1 MTPGEKRRD
10 RMVGV
15 GLWSA
20 LALLL
25 AQPGWCA
32 EARRPNL
39 QGTWKLN
46 PDLTARLAKG
56 QQEREQAE
64 GGAGGASGR
73 HPSSVPGVGGPQ
85 DDIGLGANPA
95 ATAKGR
101 DQVQVQAGLLQSLDV
116 LTITQQ
122 AGQVTITDG
131 NGHSRS
137 LKTDGSKV
145 RDAAAPDGP
154 AQLRAS
160 WEKDDGLLIDVKP
173 DKGPRYT
180 ESFIVSNDG
189 KHLYLTLTTDRNSQ
203 VLRAYDLA
211 PAAAPDHPLAPA
223 PGTEPPSARRRSA
236 ASVWNG
242 TLPACSSCSRGGA
255 ARSCA

>member
-1 MTPGEKRRD
+1 MRIAPSEKWRGRV
-10 RMVGV
+10 VGV

-20 LALLL
+20 LALL

-46 PDLTARLAKG
+46 PDLTARLAKD
-56 QQEREQAE
+56 QQDREQAE
-64 GGAGGASGR
+64 GGAGDASGR

-85 DDIGLGANPA
+85 DSMGLGANPA

-101 DQVQVQAGLLQSLDV
+101 AQDQVQAGLLPSLDV

-122 AGQVTITDG
+122 AGQVTITDR
-131 NGHSRS
+131 NGYARI

-145 RDAAAPDGP
+145 RDAAATGGP
-154 AQLRAS
+154 AQLRAT
-160 WEKDDGLLIDVKP
+160 WDKDDGLLIDVKP
-173 DKGPRYT
+173 DKGPRHT
-180 ESFIVSNDG
+180 ESYIVSNDG
-189 KHLYLTLTTDRNSQ
+189 KHLYLTLTTDRNTQ

-211 PAAAPDHPLAPA
+211 PAPAPDHPLASTPGSGLFGA
-223 PGTEPPSARRRSA
+223 PPPD
-236 ASVWNG
+236 G
-242 TLPACSSCSRGGA
+242 
-255 ARSCA
+255 

>member
-1 MTPGEKRRD
+1 MTPGGKRRG

-20 LALLL
+20 LALL

-46 PDLTARLAKG
+46 PDLTARLAKD

-64 GGAGGASGR
+64 GGAGDASGH

-85 DDIGLGANPA
+85 DAIGLGANPA
-95 ATAKGR
+95 AAAKGR
-101 DQVQVQAGLLQSLDV
+101 DQDQLQAGLLQSFDV
-116 LTITQQ
+116 LTIAQQ
-122 AGQVTITDG
+122 VGQVTITDG
-131 NGHSRS
+131 NGHSRN
-137 LKTDGSKV
+137 LKTDGSKL
-145 RDAAAPDGP
+145 RDVAAPGGP

-160 WEKDDGLLIDVKP
+160 WDKDNGLLIDVKP
-173 DKGPRYT
+173 DKGSRRT
-180 ESFIVSNDG
+180 ESYIVSNDG
-189 KHLYLTLTTDRNSQ
+189 KHLYLTLTTERNSQ

-211 PAAAPDHPLAPA
+211 PAPAPEHPLAPP
-223 PGTEPPSARRRSA
+223 PGTGSLRRSIRSA
-236 ASVWNG
+236 A
-242 TLPACSSCSRGGA
+242 
-255 ARSCA
+255 